1 MCGFTW
7 RESKPG
13 KYNVTITQET
23 GPFMGMTG
31 DFLSNCLTVLGEQG
45 RISDR
50 A

>member
-23 GPFMGMTG
+23 GPFMGMITG
-31 DFLSNCLTVLGEQG
+31 KQTITITEE
-45 RISDR
+45 
-50 A
+50 